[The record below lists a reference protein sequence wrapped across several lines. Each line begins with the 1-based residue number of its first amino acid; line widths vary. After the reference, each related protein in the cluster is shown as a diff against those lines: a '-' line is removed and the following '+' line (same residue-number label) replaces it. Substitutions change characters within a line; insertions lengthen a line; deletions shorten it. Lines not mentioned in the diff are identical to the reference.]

1 LKKSALLAVMLVVA
15 SFSIVSCGS
24 SPSAL
29 SNRVLASQSVSST
42 TASPGLVLINGEDDQ
57 LVRGTI
63 SAGNAPGLMALT
75 PDRTIVLA
83 FDSSSNNVEVINSPR
98 GSQEGNIQLP
108 GPTYSMVALSSGSAY
123 AAVPTAPMNNGPSP
137 GAIEVLNISSGGI
150 TATLSVPAAQTVV
163 ASPDGSH
170 LLAFSNDSD
179 VVTVIYPLLVNLSTP
194 TTATVPGFDRPVNA
208 VFSADGTTA
217 YVFNCGPECGSGSA
231 SASVQTLDIAT
242 LTVGAPVP
250 VDGATIGWLSGS
262 TLYVAGTPTASV
274 SNLAPNNACTGETTL
289 AKVCG
294 RLDLINV
301 GSMTVT
307 GSAVITD
314 GYHDRIDM
322 SVNGQLFIGSYTCT
336 NEGNVNNAQGGEVRG
351 CLSIYNTSNGAVVIP
366 PDNGD
371 VTGFQSFTTRDVEY
385 VAEGGN
391 LRVYDTLI
399 DSLLLDNTN
408 NPNLPETGTIVI
420 TGYIIDVKAIDFF

>member
-1 LKKSALLAVMLVVA
+1 LKKSALLPVALVVA
-15 SFSIVSCGS
+15 SFSFVSCGS
-24 SPSAL
+24 SSKTL
-29 SNRVLASQSVSST
+29 TTRVLASQSVSST
-42 TASPGLVLINGEDDQ
+42 TASPGLVLINGYDDA

-63 SAGNAPGLMALT
+63 SAGNSPGLMALT

-83 FDSSSNNVEVINSPR
+83 FDSSSNNVEVINSVR
-98 GSQEGNIQLP
+98 QSQEGNIQLP
-108 GPTYSMVALSSGSAY
+108 GPTTSMVALASGSAY
-123 AAVPTAPMNNGPSP
+123 AAVPTALMNSGPSP
-137 GAIEVLNISSGGI
+137 GAIDVMNIVNGGI
-150 TATLSVPAAQTVV
+150 SAALSVPAAQTVV
-163 ASPDGSH
+163 SSPDGSH

-208 VFSADGTTA
+208 VFSADSGTA
-217 YVFNCGPECGSGSA
+217 YIFNCGPECGSGTA
-231 SASVQTLDIAT
+231 SASVQTLDIASLT
-242 LTVGAPVP
+242 LGTPVP

-274 SNLAPNNACTGETTL
+274 SNPTPNNSCPATTN
-289 AKVCG
+289 AKTCG
-294 RLDLINV
+294 RLDV
-301 GSMTVT
+301 VDVSSPTMTVT
-307 GSAVITD
+307 SSNVITD

-322 SVNGQLFIGSYTCT
+322 SINGQLFVGSYTCT
-336 NEGNVNNAQGGEVRG
+336 NLGNVNSPQGEVRG
-351 CLSIYNTSNGAVVIP
+351 CLSIYNTTNGAVVIP

-391 LRVYDTLI
+391 LRVYDTLT
-399 DSLLLDNTN
+399 DSLLLDNNN

>member
-1 LKKSALLAVMLVVA
+1 MLAVA
-15 SFSIVSCGS
+15 SFSFVSCGS
-24 SPSAL
+24 SAKTL
-29 SNRVLASQSVSST
+29 TTRVLASQSVSST
-42 TASPGLVLINGEDDQ
+42 TASPGLVLINGFDDQ
-57 LVRGTI
+57 LMRGTI
-63 SAGNAPGLMALT
+63 SAGGAPGLMVLT
-75 PDRTIVLA
+75 PDRTLVLA
-83 FDSSSNNVEVINSPR
+83 FDSSSNNVEVINSVR
-98 GSQEGNIQLP
+98 QSQEGNIQLP
-108 GPTYSMVALSSGSAY
+108 GPTTSMVALETGSAY

-137 GAIEVLNISSGGI
+137 GAVEVMNITSGGI

-163 ASPDGSH
+163 SSPDGSH
-170 LLAFSNDSD
+170 ILAFSNDSD

-208 VFSADGTTA
+208 VFSADGSTA
-217 YVFNCGPECGSGSA
+217 YVLNCGPECGSGSA

-274 SNLAPNNACTGETTL
+274 SNPAPNNACQTTTP
-289 AKVCG
+289 KVCG
-294 RLDLINV
+294 RLDVIDL

-307 GSAVITD
+307 SSNVITD
-314 GYHDRIDM
+314 GYHWRIDM

-336 NEGNVNNAQGGEVRG
+336 NIGNVNSPQGEVRG
-351 CLSIYNTSNGAVVIP
+351 CLSIYNTTNGAVVIP

-399 DSLLLDNTN
+399 DSLLLDNN
-408 NPNLPETGTIVI
+408 NNQNLPETGTIVI

>member
-242 LTVGAPVP
+242 LAVGAPVP

-274 SNLAPNNACTGETTL
+274 SNLAPNNACIGENTL

>member
-1 LKKSALLAVMLVVA
+1 M
-15 SFSIVSCGS
+15 
-24 SPSAL
+24 
-29 SNRVLASQSVSST
+29 T
-42 TASPGLVLINGEDDQ
+42 
-57 LVRGTI
+57 
-63 SAGNAPGLMALT
+63 LT
-75 PDRTIVLA
+75 PDRTLVLA
-83 FDSSSNNVEVINSPR
+83 FDSSSNNVEVINSVR
-98 GSQEGNIQLP
+98 QSQEGNIQLP
-108 GPTYSMVALSSGSAY
+108 GPTTSIVALETGSAY

-137 GAIEVLNISSGGI
+137 GAVEVLNITSGGT
-150 TATLSVPAAQTVV
+150 TATLSVPGAQTVV
-163 ASPDGSH
+163 SSPDGSH
-170 LLAFSNDSD
+170 VLAFSNDSD

-208 VFSADGTTA
+208 VFSADGSTA
-217 YVFNCGPECGSGSA
+217 YIFNCGPECGSASA

-242 LTVGAPVP
+242 LTVGAPIP

-274 SNLAPNNACTGETTL
+274 SNPAPNNSCPGETT
-289 AKVCG
+289 AATVCG
-294 RLDLINV
+294 RLDLVNL

-307 GSAVITD
+307 NRAMITD

-336 NEGNVNNAQGGEVRG
+336 NVGNVNNPQGEVRG
-351 CLSIYNTSNGAVVIP
+351 CLSIYNTTNGAVVIP

-399 DSLLLDNTN
+399 DSLLLDNN
-408 NPNLPETGTIVI
+408 NNQNLPETGTIVI
-420 TGYIIDVKAIDFF
+420 AGYIIDVKAIDFF